1 MGGVVTGAASET
13 SLAPRVRGA
22 DASGQRSWQLF
33 PRGNYHTKP
42 LPPSY
47 KTCSVSGRAFP
58 SPNPRR
64 LPLHSCFAVLR
75 RRPYNDV
82 SSAALFQLFPSKEAN
97 TKREGEKRPS
107 SVRSPVTQQ
116 HATRVKARNAKNG
129 DDSAKSDDG
138 HPEKASKKGRTANL
152 LPLFF
157 LSFFLEF
164 SDPFSFSSAVTTG
177 PFLPRGKKNTRWVAP
192 PSSGESE

>member
-75 RRPYNDV
+75 RRPYNVV

-107 SVRSPVTQQ
+107 SLRSPVTQQ
-116 HATRVKARNAKNG
+116 HTTRVKASLGTR
-129 DDSAKSDDG
+129 
-138 HPEKASKKGRTANL
+138 RTATTVRRATTVIQKKQARKEER
-152 LPLFF
+152 PIFC
-157 LSFFLEF
+157 LSFFYL
-164 SDPFSFSSAVTTG
+164 FSSNFRT
-177 PFLPRGKKNTRWVAP
+177 PFPFPWR
-192 PSSGESE
+192 

>member
-13 SLAPRVRGA
+13 TLAPRVRGA

-82 SSAALFQLFPSKEAN
+82 FAAALFQLFPSKEAN
-97 TKREGEKRPS
+97 TKREREKRPS

-116 HATRVKARNAKNG
+116 HATRVKASLGTR
-129 DDSAKSDDG
+129 
-138 HPEKASKKGRTANL
+138 RTATTVRSATTVIQKKQARKEER
-152 LPLFF
+152 PIFC
-157 LSFFLEF
+157 LSFFYL
-164 SDPFSFSSAVTTG
+164 FSSNFRTIF
-177 PFLPRGKKNTRWVAP
+177 PFPRR
-192 PSSGESE
+192 